1 MLSDAARILKA
12 AGRKG
17 KQAVGYQGLRLATIE
32 TVKPFKMVIDDIAC
46 EFLADDVLVN
56 AQMLNFSYKGDI
68 ISGQAQISGYN
79 GASGNVAISDMLLNL
94 NGIFKEKDRVAVASV
109 GINKYLIVC
118 KVVVWQ

>member
-1 MLSDAARILKA
+1 MLSDAARILKV

-17 KQAVGYQGLRLATIE
+17 KEAVGYQGLRLATIE
-32 TVKPFKMVIDDIAC
+32 SVKPFKMVIDDIAC

-56 AQMLNFSYKGDI
+56 AQMLNFSYKGAI
-68 ISGQAQISGYN
+68 TSGQAQISGYN
-79 GASGNVAISDMLLNL
+79 GANGNVTISDMSINL

-118 KVVVWQ
+118 KVVIWQ